1 MAKLQAGNLAGGI
14 THTFEFTYEDLQN
27 PSFLSTS
34 GALTG
39 LSSNPTQTF
48 GASNQ
53 KIIGYIPRGGQLQIA
68 GITTIEASVGASN
81 LEIHCGTDDIAD
93 ASLGS
98 LTATTSELF
107 TDNNWDS
114 RGAGYSVVVN
124 NGTAFKQN
132 VASLLTGQADGLDTL
147 SGGTAG
153 NAAATILYNN
163 RNDIAQ
169 ERSYT
174 FYAPASSSSDL
185 IYIQVEGSISN
196 LTAGRWVIYLQIFD
210 TLALSDSDNKPVDVN
225 L

>member
-1 MAKLQAGNLAGGI
+1 MAKLQSGNLAGGI

-27 PSFLSTS
+27 PGFLSTS

-53 KIIGYIPRGGQLQIA
+53 KIIGYIPRGGQCQIA
-68 GITTIEASVGASN
+68 GITTVEASAGASD
-81 LEIHCGTDDIAD
+81 LQIHCGAEDITAG
-93 ASLGS
+93 SIGS
-98 LTATTSELF
+98 LTTSTSELF
-107 TDNNWDS
+107 TDGDWDS
-114 RGAGYSVVVN
+114 RGAGYSVIVN

-132 VASLLTGQADGLDTL
+132 VASLLTGASDGLDSL
-147 SGGTAG
+147 SGDSAG
-153 NAAATILYNN
+153 DAAATILYNN

-169 ERSYT
+169 ERSYA
-174 FYAPASSSSDL
+174 FYAPASNSADL
-185 IYIQVEGSISN
+185 IYFQVAGTISG

-210 TLALSDSDNKPVDVN
+210 TLSLSDSDNKPLDIN